1 MNSKMSLLNE
11 ADAMNANSENNHQI
25 ENELQR
31 PLLLQHEQQQQQQE
45 ETEESATIPTSSS
58 PPVTTT
64 PSEIHALN
72 LSEHWCRI
80 IRRFHEPILIFCLIL
95 FLVGSFSVP
104 LSLLIA
110 STDSTMHPIPDSYS
124 EQAIEIHRQ
133 AFYNTESSNQG
144 QGQGLIVND
153 PMNDPILLLL
163 SHADAGGNETINTST
178 LIDGSSPVFFAAQN
192 YSLGIQPFLMDEML
206 EFYPSC
212 SLDIGKV
219 KVHLDSIPIQTQ
231 NSNSIPTVINVTSF
245 YSLQNDKLYNA
256 GKKFASH
263 NGSFTFV
270 HVAFSIPS
278 CIYQSYSHSH
288 PNTDNGTQSIA
299 IDNSTHANTNNVK
312 ANAKS
317 NHNAQIR
324 YSQAMLASLQSY
336 TLQNLPLITA
346 NNLTIQYTGIQPFR
360 NDMHTSLSRD
370 IARMHYII
378 LPLAM
383 LLFSF
388 AIIRRIHLL
397 IIFIPVV
404 TVAMIV
410 TTWRIV
416 LVCLVN
422 GGKVQVTQ
430 FTIQVNMTL
439 TFGLGV
445 DYALFLLS
453 RYFQQVETFLD
464 GVGDGDGHGQ
474 IDVVNDG
481 GDGDDDHEDRNENEE
496 RALFEEQVE
505 QRKRKSTL
513 DRVKRHEAIVIMVQS
528 AGHTI
533 IISGVTLISTFCGL
547 WMMKIYSLHCVSIGA
562 VITILV
568 CMGVNVVVVP
578 ALLYSRLGDA
588 VLDLCLE
595 TKRRKCIQQSLART
609 MGDSKEPWSMRYI
622 NKRMRVMV
630 KQVKKKWRKR
640 SSSQALSGLE
650 EHQQFEDYT
659 SFRDV
664 FDGASMVVDEHDE
677 DGVDDSLHQSDLDF
691 SLLRHTLGDSWLSDT
706 TTNARAEI
714 ESHDGVLDETSYWY
728 WLARYLIKPKHGIVI
743 LVAIAAVLLPICIMT
758 KDLKSSISFKYM
770 LPANAPSFKTSL
782 QMQAIFGEGALS
794 PYHLIVSGE
803 KSGSQI
809 DTSDSFQ
816 LVQNV
821 VKVS

>member
-31 PLLLQHEQQQQQQE
+31 PLLLQHEQQQQQQQQQQE

-192 YSLGIQPFLMDEML
+192 YSLGIQPFLMDEIL

-278 CIYQSYSHSH
+278 CIYQSHSHSH

-317 NHNAQIR
+317 NAH
-324 YSQAMLASLQSY
+324 M
-336 TLQNLPLITA
+336 
-346 NNLTIQYTGIQPFR
+346 
-360 NDMHTSLSRD
+360 
-370 IARMHYII
+370 
-378 LPLAM
+378 
-383 LLFSF
+383 
-388 AIIRRIHLL
+388 
-397 IIFIPVV
+397 
-404 TVAMIV
+404 
-410 TTWRIV
+410 
-416 LVCLVN
+416 
-422 GGKVQVTQ
+422 
-430 FTIQVNMTL
+430 
-439 TFGLGV
+439 
-445 DYALFLLS
+445 YAL
-453 RYFQQVETFLD
+453 
-464 GVGDGDGHGQ
+464 
-474 IDVVNDG
+474 DV
-481 GDGDDDHEDRNENEE
+481 
-496 RALFEEQVE
+496 
-505 QRKRKSTL
+505 
-513 DRVKRHEAIVIMVQS
+513 
-528 AGHTI
+528 
-533 IISGVTLISTFCGL
+533 
-547 WMMKIYSLHCVSIGA
+547 
-562 VITILV
+562 
-568 CMGVNVVVVP
+568 
-578 ALLYSRLGDA
+578 
-588 VLDLCLE
+588 
-595 TKRRKCIQQSLART
+595 
-609 MGDSKEPWSMRYI
+609 
-622 NKRMRVMV
+622 
-630 KQVKKKWRKR
+630 
-640 SSSQALSGLE
+640 
-650 EHQQFEDYT
+650 
-659 SFRDV
+659 
-664 FDGASMVVDEHDE
+664 
-677 DGVDDSLHQSDLDF
+677 
-691 SLLRHTLGDSWLSDT
+691 
-706 TTNARAEI
+706 
-714 ESHDGVLDETSYWY
+714 
-728 WLARYLIKPKHGIVI
+728 
-743 LVAIAAVLLPICIMT
+743 
-758 KDLKSSISFKYM
+758 
-770 LPANAPSFKTSL
+770 ANAKSRAYMFAFDFAFTTSS
-782 QMQAIFGEGALS
+782 A
-794 PYHLIVSGE
+794 
-803 KSGSQI
+803 
-809 DTSDSFQ
+809 
-816 LVQNV
+816 
-821 VKVS
+821 

>member
-1 MNSKMSLLNE
+1 MPM
-11 ADAMNANSENNHQI
+11 
-25 ENELQR
+25 
-31 PLLLQHEQQQQQQE
+31 
-45 ETEESATIPTSSS
+45 
-58 PPVTTT
+58 
-64 PSEIHALN
+64 
-72 LSEHWCRI
+72 
-80 IRRFHEPILIFCLIL
+80 
-95 FLVGSFSVP
+95 
-104 LSLLIA
+104 SLLIA

-124 EQAIEIHRQ
+124 QQAIEIHRQ
-133 AFYNTESSNQG
+133 AFYNTELSNQG
-144 QGQGLIVND
+144 QGQGLQGLIVND

-163 SHADAGGNETINTST
+163 SHADAGGNDTINTST
-178 LIDGSSPVFFAAQN
+178 LIDGSSPAFFAAQN

-206 EFYPSC
+206 ELYPSC

-219 KVHLDSIPIQTQ
+219 KVHLDNIPIQTQ
-231 NSNSIPTVINVTSF
+231 NSNSIPTIINVTSF

-256 GKKFASH
+256 GRQFASH

-278 CIYQSYSHSH
+278 CIYQSQSH
-288 PNTDNGTQSIA
+288 PNTDNGTQSNA
-299 IDNSTHANTNNVK
+299 IDNSTHANTHVK
-312 ANAKS
+312 TNAKT

-336 TLQNLPLITA
+336 SLQNLPLTTA

-370 IARMHYII
+370 ITRMHYII

-410 TTWRIV
+410 TIWRIV
-416 LVCLVN
+416 LICLVN
-422 GGKVQVTQ
+422 GGIVQVTQ

-464 GVGDGDGHGQ
+464 GHGQ
-474 IDVVNDG
+474 FDVVNDG
-481 GDGDDDHEDRNENEE
+481 GDGNEDHEDRNENEE

-547 WMMKIYSLHCVSIGA
+547 WTMKIYSLHCVSIGA

-568 CMGVNVVVVP
+568 CMGVNVVMVP

-595 TKRRKCIQQSLART
+595 TKRRKCIQQILART
-609 MGDSKEPWSMRYI
+609 TGEIREPWSMRYI
-622 NKRMRVMV
+622 KKRIRVMV
-630 KQVKKKWRKR
+630 KNVKKKWRKR
-640 SSSQALSGLE
+640 SSSQALAGLE

-677 DGVDDSLHQSDLDF
+677 NGVDNSMHQSDLDL

-706 TTNARAEI
+706 TANARAEI
-714 ESHDGVLDETSYWY
+714 ESHDGFLDKTSYWY
-728 WLARYLIKPKHGIVI
+728 RLACYLIKPKHGIVI

-803 KSGSQI
+803 KSGSRI

-816 LVQNV
+816 VVQNV